1 MEIHGECDPQ
11 FSKVKETFEKLYQED
26 REIGSCFAVYKDGN
40 PLVNLWGG
48 FQDKD
53 KTKPWQKDNLVTVYS
68 TTKGVAAF
76 CIALAMEKGLLNY
89 EEKVSTYWP
98 EFSSNGKEDITIGM
112 LMSHQAGICSPETR
126 NVEDYY
132 NQSLMAEKLAGMTPI
147 WEPGTASGYHS
158 MTFGWLTSELILR
171 VTGKSLGTF
180 FREEVGDQHE
190 IDFFIGLPES
200 EDHRVAEL
208 VPFDIVRS
216 ENSEQQQV
224 ELTDAQKSQRNSA
237 GTLDI
242 QNTKAWRQAEIPSAN
257 GQGNAGGLAKLY
269 SFIVPENNSLKLL
282 KDDTVNQMTTMQI
295 EGRDLVLAV
304 QVRWGVGFILNKHK
318 IIYGPIEGAFGHS
331 GYGGSCAFGDPINK
345 IGVSYVMNR
354 MLDNFNAD
362 GRSIELINATY
373 DCL

>member
-11 FSKVKETFEKLYQED
+11 FSKVKETFEKLHQED
-26 REIGSCFAVYKDGN
+26 REIGSCFAVYKDGK
-40 PLVNLWGG
+40 PLVDLWGG

-76 CIALAMEKGLLNY
+76 CIALAMEKGLLKY

-98 EFSSNGKEDITIGM
+98 EFANNGKEDITVGM

-126 NVEDYY
+126 NVDDYY
-132 NQSLMAEKLAGMTPI
+132 NQNLMAEKLAGMTPI

-171 VTGKSLGTF
+171 VTGKSLGTY

-208 VPFDIVRS
+208 VPFDIVRN
-216 ENSEQQQV
+216 ENSDQQKI
-224 ELTDAQKSQRNSA
+224 ELTEAQKSQRNSA

-257 GQGNAGGLAKLY
+257 GQGNAGGLAKFY
-269 SFIVPENNSLKLL
+269 SLIAPENNSLKLL

-318 IIYGPIEGAFGHS
+318 VIYGPVENAFGHS
-331 GYGGSCAFGDPINK
+331 GYGGSCAFGDPENK
-345 IGVSYVMNR
+345 IGISYVMNR

>member
-11 FSKVKETFEKLYQED
+11 FSKVKETFEKLHQED
-26 REIGSCFAVYKDGN
+26 REIGSCFAVYKDGK
-40 PLVNLWGG
+40 PLVDLWGG
-48 FQDKD
+48 FQDED
-53 KTKPWQKDNLVTVYS
+53 RTKPWQKDNLVTVYS

-76 CIALAMEKGLLNY
+76 CIALAMEKGLLKY

-98 EFSSNGKEDITIGM
+98 EFANNGKEDITVGM

-126 NVEDYY
+126 NVDDYY
-132 NQSLMAEKLAGMTPI
+132 NQNLMAEKLAGMTPI

-171 VTGKSLGTF
+171 VTGKSLGTY

-208 VPFDIVRS
+208 VPFDIVRN
-216 ENSEQQQV
+216 ENSEQQKI
-224 ELTDAQKSQRNSA
+224 ELTEAQKSQRNSA

-242 QNTKAWRQAEIPSAN
+242 HNTKAWRQAEIPSAN
-257 GQGNAGGLAKLY
+257 GQGNAGGLAKFY
-269 SFIVPENNSLKLL
+269 SLIVPEDNSIKLL

-318 IIYGPIEGAFGHS
+318 VIYGPVESAFGHS
-331 GYGGSCAFGDPINK
+331 GYGGSCAFGDPENK
-345 IGVSYVMNR
+345 IGISYVMNR

-373 DCL
+373 NCL

>member
-11 FSKVKETFEKLYQED
+11 FSKVKETFEKLYLED

-48 FQDKD
+48 FLDKD

-76 CIALAMEKGLLNY
+76 CIALAMEKGLLKY

-269 SFIVPENNSLKLL
+269 SLIVPEDNSLKLL

-318 IIYGPIEGAFGHS
+318 IIYGPVEGAFGHS
-331 GYGGSCAFGDPINK
+331 GYGGSCAFGDPENK

>member
-11 FSKVKETFEKLYQED
+11 FSKVKETFEKLHQED
-26 REIGSCFAVYKDGN
+26 REIGSCFAVYKDGK
-40 PLVNLWGG
+40 PLVDLWGG

-76 CIALAMEKGLLNY
+76 CIALAMEKGLLKY

-98 EFSSNGKEDITIGM
+98 EFANNGKEDITVGM

-126 NVEDYY
+126 NVDDYY
-132 NQSLMAEKLAGMTPI
+132 NQNLMAEKLAGMTPI

-171 VTGKSLGTF
+171 VTGKSLGTY

-208 VPFDIVRS
+208 VPFDIVRN
-216 ENSEQQQV
+216 ENSEQQKI
-224 ELTDAQKSQRNSA
+224 ELTEAQKSQRNSA

-257 GQGNAGGLAKLY
+257 GQGNAGGLAKFY
-269 SFIVPENNSLKLL
+269 SLIVPEDNSLKLL

-318 IIYGPIEGAFGHS
+318 VIYGPIEGAFGHS
-331 GYGGSCAFGDPINK
+331 GYGGSCAFGDPENK

-373 DCL
+373 ECL

>member
-40 PLVNLWGG
+40 PLVDLWGG
-48 FQDKD
+48 FQDKN

-76 CIALAMEKGLLNY
+76 CIALAMEKGLLKY

-98 EFSSNGKEDITIGM
+98 EFASNGKENITVGM

-269 SFIVPENNSLKLL
+269 SLIVPEDNSLKLL

-318 IIYGPIEGAFGHS
+318 IIYGPVEGAFGHS
-331 GYGGSCAFGDPINK
+331 GYGGSCAFGDPENK

>member
-1 MEIHGECDPQ
+1 MEIQGECDPQ
-11 FSKVKETFEKLYQED
+11 FSKVKETFEKLYRED

-40 PLVNLWGG
+40 PLVDLWGG

-76 CIALAMEKGLLNY
+76 CIALAMEKGLLKY

-98 EFSSNGKEDITIGM
+98 EFSNNGKEDITIGM

-126 NVEDYY
+126 NVDDYY
-132 NQSLMAEKLAGMTPI
+132 NQNLMAEKLAGMTPI

-208 VPFDIVRS
+208 IPFDIVRN

-242 QNTKAWRQAEIPSAN
+242 QNTKEWRQAEIPSAN

-269 SFIVPENNSLKLL
+269 SLIVPEDNNLKLL

-331 GYGGSCAFGDPINK
+331 GYGGSCAFGDPENK

-373 DCL
+373 NCL

>member
-11 FSKVKETFEKLYQED
+11 FSKVKETFEKLHQED
-26 REIGSCFAVYKDGN
+26 REIGSCFAVYKDGK
-40 PLVNLWGG
+40 PLVDLWGG

-76 CIALAMEKGLLNY
+76 CIALAMEKGLLKY

-98 EFSSNGKEDITIGM
+98 EFANNGKEDITVGM

-126 NVEDYY
+126 NVDDYY

-171 VTGKSLGTF
+171 VTGKSLGTY

-208 VPFDIVRS
+208 VPFDIVRN
-216 ENSEQQQV
+216 ENSEQQKI
-224 ELTDAQKSQRNSA
+224 ELTEAQKSQRNSA

-257 GQGNAGGLAKLY
+257 GQGNAGGLAKFY
-269 SFIVPENNSLKLL
+269 SLIVPEDNSLKLL

-318 IIYGPIEGAFGHS
+318 VIYGPVESAFGHS
-331 GYGGSCAFGDPINK
+331 GYGGSCAFGDPENK
-345 IGVSYVMNR
+345 IGISYVMNR

-373 DCL
+373 ECL

>member
-11 FSKVKETFEKLYQED
+11 FSKVRETFEKLYQED

-40 PLVNLWGG
+40 PLVDLWGG

-76 CIALAMEKGLLNY
+76 CIALAMEKGLLKY

-98 EFSSNGKEDITIGM
+98 EFANNGKENITVGM

-126 NVEDYY
+126 NVDDYY
-132 NQSLMAEKLAGMTPI
+132 NQNLMSKKLAGMTPI

-208 VPFDIVRS
+208 VPFDIVRN

-257 GQGNAGGLAKLY
+257 GQGNAAGLAKLY
-269 SFIVPENNSLKLL
+269 SLIVPEDNSLKLL

-331 GYGGSCAFGDPINK
+331 GYGGSCAFGDPENK

>member
-1 MEIHGECDPQ
+1 MAIHGKCDPQ
-11 FSKVKETFEKLYQED
+11 FSKVKETFEKLFQED

-40 PLVNLWGG
+40 PLVDLWGG

-76 CIALAMEKGLLNY
+76 CIALAMEKDLLKY

-98 EFSSNGKEDITIGM
+98 EFASNGKEDITVGM

-126 NVEDYY
+126 NVDDYY
-132 NQSLMAEKLAGMTPI
+132 NQNLMAEKLAGMTPI

-171 VTGKSLGTF
+171 LTGKSLGTF
-180 FREEVGDQHE
+180 FREEVGDQHD

-208 VPFDIVRS
+208 VPFDIVRN

-224 ELTDAQKSQRNSA
+224 KLTDAQKSQRNSA

-269 SFIVPENNSLKLL
+269 SLIVPEDNSLKLL
-282 KDDTVNQMTTMQI
+282 KDDTVNQMTAMQI

-331 GYGGSCAFGDPINK
+331 GYGGSCAFGDPENN

-362 GRSIELINATY
+362 GRSLELINATY
-373 DCL
+373 ECL

>member
-76 CIALAMEKGLLNY
+76 CIALAMEKGLLKY

-98 EFSSNGKEDITIGM
+98 EFASNGKEDITIGM

-208 VPFDIVRS
+208 VPFNIVRS
-216 ENSEQQQV
+216 ENSKQQQV

-269 SFIVPENNSLKLL
+269 SLIVPEDNSLKLL

-318 IIYGPIEGAFGHS
+318 IIYGPVEGAFGHS
-331 GYGGSCAFGDPINK
+331 GYGGSCAFGDPENK

>member
-11 FSKVKETFEKLYQED
+11 FSKVKETFEKLHQED
-26 REIGSCFAVYKDGN
+26 REIGSCFAVYKDGK
-40 PLVNLWGG
+40 PLVDLWGG

-76 CIALAMEKGLLNY
+76 CIALAMEKGLLKY

-98 EFSSNGKEDITIGM
+98 EFANNGKEDITVGM

-126 NVEDYY
+126 NVDDYY
-132 NQSLMAEKLAGMTPI
+132 NQNLMAEKLAGMTPI

-171 VTGKSLGTF
+171 VTGKSLGTY

-208 VPFDIVRS
+208 VPFDIVRN
-216 ENSEQQQV
+216 ENSDQQKI
-224 ELTDAQKSQRNSA
+224 ELTEAQKSQRNSA

-257 GQGNAGGLAKLY
+257 GQGNAGGLAKFY
-269 SFIVPENNSLKLL
+269 SLIVPEDNSLKLL

-318 IIYGPIEGAFGHS
+318 VIYGPIEGAFGHS
-331 GYGGSCAFGDPINK
+331 GYGGSCAFGDPENK

-373 DCL
+373 ECL

>member
-11 FSKVKETFEKLYQED
+11 FSKVKEAFEKLYQED
-26 REIGSCFAVYKDGN
+26 REIGSCFAVYKDGK
-40 PLVNLWGG
+40 PLIDLWGG
-48 FQDKD
+48 FQDKE

-76 CIALAMEKGLLNY
+76 CIALAMEKGLLKY

-98 EFSSNGKEDITIGM
+98 EFATNGKADITVGM

-126 NVEDYY
+126 NLEDYY
-132 NQSLMAEKLAGMTPI
+132 NQNLMAEKLAGMTPI

-180 FREEVGDQHE
+180 FREQVGDQHE

-208 VPFDIVRS
+208 VPFELVSNR
-216 ENSEQQQV
+216 NSEQQV
-224 ELTDAQKSQRNSA
+224 ELTEAQKSQANSA
-237 GTLDI
+237 GTLNI
-242 QNTKAWRQAEIPSAN
+242 HNTKAWRQAEIPSAN
-257 GQGNAGGLAKLY
+257 GQGSAGGLAKLY
-269 SFIVPENNSLKLL
+269 SLIVPEDNSLKLL

-318 IIYGPIEGAFGHS
+318 IIYGPIEGTFGHS
-331 GYGGSCAFGDPINK
+331 GYGGSCAFGDPENK

>member
-11 FSKVKETFEKLYQED
+11 FSKVKETFEKLYRED

-40 PLVNLWGG
+40 PLVDLWGG

-76 CIALAMEKGLLNY
+76 CIALAMEKGLLKY

-98 EFSSNGKEDITIGM
+98 EFASNGKEDITIGM

-126 NVEDYY
+126 NVDDYY
-132 NQSLMAEKLAGMTPI
+132 NQNLMAEKLAGMTPI

-180 FREEVGDQHE
+180 FREEVGDRHE

-208 VPFDIVRS
+208 VPFDIVRN
-216 ENSEQQQV
+216 EYSEQEQV

-269 SFIVPENNSLKLL
+269 SLIVPEDNSLKLL

-318 IIYGPIEGAFGHS
+318 IIYGPVEGAFGHS
-331 GYGGSCAFGDPINK
+331 GYGGSCAFGDPENK

>member
-11 FSKVKETFEKLYQED
+11 FSKVRETFEKLYKED

-40 PLVNLWGG
+40 PLVDLWGG

-76 CIALAMEKGLLNY
+76 CIALAMEKGLLKY

-98 EFSSNGKEDITIGM
+98 EFANNGKENITVGM

-126 NVEDYY
+126 NVDDYY
-132 NQSLMAEKLAGMTPI
+132 NQNLMSKKLAGMTPI

-208 VPFDIVRS
+208 VPFEIVRN
-216 ENSEQQQV
+216 ENSEQQKI

-257 GQGNAGGLAKLY
+257 GQGNAAGLAKLY
-269 SFIVPENNSLKLL
+269 SLIVPEDNSLKLL

-331 GYGGSCAFGDPINK
+331 GYGGSCAFGDPENK

>member
-1 MEIHGECDPQ
+1 MEIQGECDPQ
-11 FSKVKETFEKLYQED
+11 FSKVKETFEKLYRED

-40 PLVNLWGG
+40 PLVDLWGG

-76 CIALAMEKGLLNY
+76 CIALAMEKGLLKY

-98 EFSSNGKEDITIGM
+98 EFASNGKEEITIGM

-126 NVEDYY
+126 NVDDYY
-132 NQSLMAEKLAGMTPI
+132 NQNLMAEKLAGMTSI

-208 VPFDIVRS
+208 VPFDIVLN
-216 ENSEQQQV
+216 ENSEQQV

-242 QNTKAWRQAEIPSAN
+242 QNTKEWRQAEIPSAN

-269 SFIVPENNSLKLL
+269 SLIVPEDNNLKLL

-331 GYGGSCAFGDPINK
+331 GYGGSCAFGDPVNK

>member
-11 FSKVKETFEKLYQED
+11 FKKVKETFEKLYQED

-40 PLVNLWGG
+40 PLVDLWGG

-53 KTKPWQKDNLVTVYS
+53 KTKPWQKDNLITVYS

-76 CIALAMEKGLLNY
+76 CIALAMEKGLLKY

-98 EFSSNGKEDITIGM
+98 EFASNGKEDITVGM

-126 NVEDYY
+126 NVDDYY
-132 NQSLMAEKLAGMTPI
+132 NQNLMAKKLAGMTPI

-171 VTGKSLGTF
+171 LTGKSLGTF
-180 FREEVGDQHE
+180 FREEVGDRHDV
-190 IDFFIGLPES
+190 DFFIGLPES

-208 VPFDIVRS
+208 VPFDIVRN
-216 ENSEQQQV
+216 ENSEQQV

-237 GTLDI
+237 GTLGI

-269 SFIVPENNSLKLL
+269 SLIVPEDNSLKLL

-318 IIYGPIEGAFGHS
+318 VIYGPIEGAFGHS
-331 GYGGSCAFGDPINK
+331 GYGGSCAFGDPENK

>member
-11 FSKVKETFEKLYQED
+11 FSKVKETFEKLYRED

-40 PLVNLWGG
+40 PLVDLWGG

-76 CIALAMEKGLLNY
+76 CIALAMEKGLLKY

-126 NVEDYY
+126 NVDDYY
-132 NQSLMAEKLAGMTPI
+132 NQNLMAEKLAGMTPI

-180 FREEVGDQHE
+180 FREEVGDRHE

-208 VPFDIVRS
+208 IPFDIVRN
-216 ENSEQQQV
+216 ENSDQQQV

-242 QNTKAWRQAEIPSAN
+242 QNTKEWRQAEIPSAN

-269 SFIVPENNSLKLL
+269 SLIVPEDNNLKLL

-331 GYGGSCAFGDPINK
+331 GYGGSCAFGDPENK

>member
-11 FSKVKETFEKLYQED
+11 FKIVKETFEKLYQED

-40 PLVNLWGG
+40 PLVDLWGG

-53 KTKPWQKDNLVTVYS
+53 KTKPWQKDNLITVYS

-76 CIALAMEKGLLNY
+76 CIALAMEKGLLKY

-98 EFSSNGKEDITIGM
+98 EFASNGKEDITVGM

-126 NVEDYY
+126 NVDDYY
-132 NQSLMAEKLAGMTPI
+132 NQNLMAEKLAGMTPI

-171 VTGKSLGTF
+171 LTGKSLGTF
-180 FREEVGDQHE
+180 FREEVGDRHDV
-190 IDFFIGLPES
+190 DFFIGLPES

-208 VPFDIVRS
+208 VPFDIVRN
-216 ENSEQQQV
+216 ENSEQQV

-237 GTLDI
+237 GTLGI

-269 SFIVPENNSLKLL
+269 SLIVPEDNSLKLL

-318 IIYGPIEGAFGHS
+318 VIYGPIEGAFGHS
-331 GYGGSCAFGDPINK
+331 GYGGSCAFGDPENK

>member
-11 FSKVKETFEKLYQED
+11 FSKVKETFEKLHQED
-26 REIGSCFAVYKDGN
+26 REIGSCFAVYKDGK
-40 PLVNLWGG
+40 PLVDLWGG

-76 CIALAMEKGLLNY
+76 CIALAMEKGLLKY

-98 EFSSNGKEDITIGM
+98 EFSNNGKEDITVSM

-126 NVEDYY
+126 NVDDYY
-132 NQSLMAEKLAGMTPI
+132 NQNLMAEKLAGMTPI

-208 VPFDIVRS
+208 VPFEIVRN
-216 ENSEQQQV
+216 ENSEQQKI
-224 ELTDAQKSQRNSA
+224 ELTEAQKSQRNSA

-257 GQGNAGGLAKLY
+257 GQGNARGLAKFY
-269 SFIVPENNSLKLL
+269 SLIVPEDNSLKLL

-318 IIYGPIEGAFGHS
+318 VIYGPVESAFGHS
-331 GYGGSCAFGDPINK
+331 GYGGSCAFADPENK

>member
-76 CIALAMEKGLLNY
+76 CIALAMEKGLLKY

-98 EFSSNGKEDITIGM
+98 EFASNGKKDITIGM

-126 NVEDYY
+126 NVDDYY
-132 NQSLMAEKLAGMTPI
+132 NQNLMAEKLAGMTPI

-180 FREEVGDQHE
+180 FREEVGDRHE

-208 VPFDIVRS
+208 IPFDIVRN
-216 ENSEQQQV
+216 ENSEQQV

-242 QNTKAWRQAEIPSAN
+242 QNTKEWRQAEIPSAN

-269 SFIVPENNSLKLL
+269 SLIVPEDNGLKLL

-331 GYGGSCAFGDPINK
+331 GYGGSCAFGDPVNK

>member
-11 FSKVKETFEKLYQED
+11 FSKVKETFKKLYQED

-40 PLVNLWGG
+40 PLVDLWGG
-48 FQDKD
+48 FQDKN

-76 CIALAMEKGLLNY
+76 CIALAMEKGLLKY

-98 EFSSNGKEDITIGM
+98 EFASNGKEDITIGM

-126 NVEDYY
+126 NVDDYY
-132 NQSLMAEKLAGMTPI
+132 NQNLMAEKLAGMTPI

-180 FREEVGDQHE
+180 FREEVGDRHE

-208 VPFDIVRS
+208 IPFDIVRN

-269 SFIVPENNSLKLL
+269 SLIVPEDNSLKLL

-331 GYGGSCAFGDPINK
+331 GYGGSCAFGDPENK

-373 DCL
+373 DSL

>member
-11 FSKVKETFEKLYQED
+11 FSKVKETFEKLHQED
-26 REIGSCFAVYKDGN
+26 REIGSCFAVYKDGK
-40 PLVNLWGG
+40 PLVDLWGG
-48 FQDKD
+48 FQDED
-53 KTKPWQKDNLVTVYS
+53 RTKPWQKDNLVTVYS

-76 CIALAMEKGLLNY
+76 CIALAMEKGLLKY

-98 EFSSNGKEDITIGM
+98 EFANNGKEDITVGM

-126 NVEDYY
+126 NVDDYY

-171 VTGKSLGTF
+171 VTGKSLGTY

-208 VPFDIVRS
+208 VPFDIVRN
-216 ENSEQQQV
+216 ENSDQQKI
-224 ELTDAQKSQRNSA
+224 ELTEAQKSQRNSA

-257 GQGNAGGLAKLY
+257 GQGNAGGLAKFY
-269 SFIVPENNSLKLL
+269 SLIVPEDNSLKLL

-318 IIYGPIEGAFGHS
+318 VIYGPIEGAFGHS
-331 GYGGSCAFGDPINK
+331 GYGGSCAFGDPENK

-373 DCL
+373 ECL

>member
-53 KTKPWQKDNLVTVYS
+53 QTKPWQKDNLVTVYS

-76 CIALAMEKGLLNY
+76 CIALAMEKGLLKY

-216 ENSEQQQV
+216 KNSGQQQV

-257 GQGNAGGLAKLY
+257 GQGNARGLAKLY
-269 SFIVPENNSLKLL
+269 SLIVPEDNSLKLL

-295 EGRDLVLAV
+295 EGRDLGLAV

-318 IIYGPIEGAFGHS
+318 IIYGPVEGAFGHS
-331 GYGGSCAFGDPINK
+331 GYGGSCAFGDPENK

>member
-40 PLVNLWGG
+40 PLVELWGG

-76 CIALAMEKGLLNY
+76 CIALAMEKGLLKY

-98 EFSSNGKEDITIGM
+98 EFASNGKEDITVGM

-126 NVEDYY
+126 NVDDYY
-132 NQSLMAEKLAGMTPI
+132 NQNLMAEKLAGMTPI

-208 VPFDIVRS
+208 VPFEIVRN
-216 ENSEQQQV
+216 ENSEQQKI
-224 ELTDAQKSQRNSA
+224 ELTEAQKSQRNSA

-257 GQGNAGGLAKLY
+257 GQGNAGGLAKFY
-269 SFIVPENNSLKLL
+269 SLIVPEDNSIKLL
-282 KDDTVNQMTTMQI
+282 QDDTVNQMTTMQI

-318 IIYGPIEGAFGHS
+318 VIYGPVESAFGHS
-331 GYGGSCAFGDPINK
+331 GYGGSCAFGDPENK

-373 DCL
+373 NCL

>member
-1 MEIHGECDPQ
+1 MEIQGECDPQ
-11 FSKVKETFEKLYQED
+11 FSKVKETFEKLYRED

-76 CIALAMEKGLLNY
+76 CIALAMEKGLLKY

-98 EFSSNGKEDITIGM
+98 EFASNGKEDITIGM

-126 NVEDYY
+126 NVDDYY
-132 NQSLMAEKLAGMTPI
+132 NQNLMAEKLAGMTPI

-180 FREEVGDQHE
+180 FREEVGDRHE

-208 VPFDIVRS
+208 VPFDIVRN

-242 QNTKAWRQAEIPSAN
+242 QNTKEWRQAEIPSAN

-269 SFIVPENNSLKLL
+269 SLIVPEDNSLKLL

-331 GYGGSCAFGDPINK
+331 GYGGSCAFGDPENK

>member
-11 FSKVKETFEKLYQED
+11 FSKVKETFEKLHQED
-26 REIGSCFAVYKDGN
+26 REIGSCFAVYKDGK
-40 PLVNLWGG
+40 PLVDLWGG

-76 CIALAMEKGLLNY
+76 CIALAMEKGLLKY

-98 EFSSNGKEDITIGM
+98 EFASNGKEDITVGM

-126 NVEDYY
+126 NVDDYY
-132 NQSLMAEKLAGMTPI
+132 NQNLMAEKLAGMTPI

-208 VPFDIVRS
+208 VPFEIVRN
-216 ENSEQQQV
+216 ENSEQQKI
-224 ELTDAQKSQRNSA
+224 ELTEAQKSQRNSA

-257 GQGNAGGLAKLY
+257 GQGNARGLAKIY
-269 SFIVPENNSLKLL
+269 SLIVPEDNSLKLL

-318 IIYGPIEGAFGHS
+318 VIYGPVESAFGHS
-331 GYGGSCAFGDPINK
+331 GYGGSCAFGDPENK

>member
-11 FSKVKETFEKLYQED
+11 FSKVKETFEKLHQED
-26 REIGSCFAVYKDGN
+26 REIGSCFAVYKDGK
-40 PLVNLWGG
+40 PLVDLWGG
-48 FQDKD
+48 FQDED
-53 KTKPWQKDNLVTVYS
+53 RTKPWQQDNLVTVYS

-76 CIALAMEKGLLNY
+76 CIALAMEKGLLKY

-98 EFSSNGKEDITIGM
+98 EFANNGKEDITVGM

-126 NVEDYY
+126 NVDDYY
-132 NQSLMAEKLAGMTPI
+132 NQNLMAEKLAGMTPI

-171 VTGKSLGTF
+171 VTGKSLGTY

-208 VPFDIVRS
+208 VPFDIVRN
-216 ENSEQQQV
+216 ENSEQQKI
-224 ELTDAQKSQRNSA
+224 ELTEAQKSQRNSA

-242 QNTKAWRQAEIPSAN
+242 HNTKAWRQAEIPSAN
-257 GQGNAGGLAKLY
+257 GQGNAGGLAKFY
-269 SFIVPENNSLKLL
+269 SLIVPEDNSIKLL

-318 IIYGPIEGAFGHS
+318 VIYGPVESAFGHS
-331 GYGGSCAFGDPINK
+331 GYGGSCAFGDPENK

>member
-1 MEIHGECDPQ
+1 MEIHGGCDPQ

-26 REIGSCFAVYKDGN
+26 REIGSCFAVYKDGK
-40 PLVNLWGG
+40 PLIDLWGG
-48 FQDKD
+48 FQDKE

-76 CIALAMEKGLLNY
+76 CIALAMERGLLRY

-98 EFSSNGKEDITIGM
+98 EFANNGKEDITVGM

-126 NVEDYY
+126 NVDDYY
-132 NQSLMAEKLAGMTPI
+132 NQNLMAEKLAGMTPI

-180 FREEVGDQHE
+180 FREEVGDRYE

-208 VPFDIVRS
+208 VPFDIVRN
-216 ENSEQQQV
+216 ENSEQQKIK
-224 ELTDAQKSQRNSA
+224 LTDAQKSQRNSA
-237 GTLDI
+237 RTLDI

-257 GQGNAGGLAKLY
+257 GQGNARGLAKLY
-269 SFIVPENNSLKLL
+269 SLIVPEDNNLKLL
-282 KDDTVNQMTTMQI
+282 KDNTLKQMTTKQI

-318 IIYGPIEGAFGHS
+318 IIYGPVEGAFGHS
-331 GYGGSCAFGDPINK
+331 GYGGSCAFGDPENK

-373 DCL
+373 KCF

>member
-11 FSKVKETFEKLYQED
+11 FSKVKETFEKLHRED

-76 CIALAMEKGLLNY
+76 CIALAMEKGLLKY
-89 EEKVSTYWP
+89 EERVSTYWP

-269 SFIVPENNSLKLL
+269 SLIVPEDNSLKLL

-318 IIYGPIEGAFGHS
+318 IIYGPVEGAFGHS
-331 GYGGSCAFGDPINK
+331 GYGGSCAFGDPENK

>member
-11 FSKVKETFEKLYQED
+11 FSKVKETFEKLHQED
-26 REIGSCFAVYKDGN
+26 REIGSCFAVYKDGK
-40 PLVNLWGG
+40 PLVDLWGG

-76 CIALAMEKGLLNY
+76 CIALAMEKGLLKY

-98 EFSSNGKEDITIGM
+98 EFANNGKEDITVGM

-126 NVEDYY
+126 NVDDYY

-171 VTGKSLGTF
+171 VTGKSLGTY

-208 VPFDIVRS
+208 VPFDIVRN
-216 ENSEQQQV
+216 ENSDQQKI
-224 ELTDAQKSQRNSA
+224 ELTEAQKSQRNSA

-257 GQGNAGGLAKLY
+257 GQGNAGGLAKFY
-269 SFIVPENNSLKLL
+269 SLIVPEDNSLKVL

-318 IIYGPIEGAFGHS
+318 VIYGPIEGAFGHS
-331 GYGGSCAFGDPINK
+331 GYGGSCAFGDPENK

-373 DCL
+373 ECL

>member
-40 PLVNLWGG
+40 PLVELWGG

-76 CIALAMEKGLLNY
+76 CIALAMEKGLLKY

-98 EFSSNGKEDITIGM
+98 EFASNGKEDITVGM

-126 NVEDYY
+126 NVDDYY
-132 NQSLMAEKLAGMTPI
+132 NQNLMAEKLAGMTPI

-208 VPFDIVRS
+208 VPFEIVRN
-216 ENSEQQQV
+216 ENSEQQKI
-224 ELTDAQKSQRNSA
+224 ELTEAQKSQRNSA

-257 GQGNAGGLAKLY
+257 GQGNARGLAKFY
-269 SFIVPENNSLKLL
+269 SLIVPEDNSIKLL

-318 IIYGPIEGAFGHS
+318 VIYGPVESAFGHS
-331 GYGGSCAFGDPINK
+331 GYGGSCAFGDPENK
-345 IGVSYVMNR
+345 IGISYVMNR

-362 GRSIELINATY
+362 GRSVELINATY

>member
-1 MEIHGECDPQ
+1 MEIQGECDPQ
-11 FSKVKETFEKLYQED
+11 FSKVKETFEKLYRED

-40 PLVNLWGG
+40 PLVDLWGG

-76 CIALAMEKGLLNY
+76 CIALAMEKGLLKY

-98 EFSSNGKEDITIGM
+98 EFASNGKEDITIGM

-126 NVEDYY
+126 NVDDYY
-132 NQSLMAEKLAGMTPI
+132 NQNLMAEKLAGMTPI

-180 FREEVGDQHE
+180 FREEVGDRHE

-208 VPFDIVRS
+208 VPFDIVRN
-216 ENSEQQQV
+216 EYSEQEQV

-242 QNTKAWRQAEIPSAN
+242 QNTKEWRQAEIPSAN

-269 SFIVPENNSLKLL
+269 SLIVPEDNSLKLL

-331 GYGGSCAFGDPINK
+331 GYGGSCAFGDPENK

>member
-1 MEIHGECDPQ
+1 MEIQGECDPQ
-11 FSKVKETFEKLYQED
+11 FSKVKETFEKLYRED

-76 CIALAMEKGLLNY
+76 CIALAMEKGLLKY
-89 EEKVSTYWP
+89 EERVSTYWP
-98 EFSSNGKEDITIGM
+98 EFSNNGKEDITIGM

-257 GQGNAGGLAKLY
+257 GQGNARGLAKLY
-269 SFIVPENNSLKLL
+269 SLIVPEDNSLKLL

-318 IIYGPIEGAFGHS
+318 IIYGPVEGAFGHS
-331 GYGGSCAFGDPINK
+331 GYGGSCAFGDPENK

>member
-11 FSKVKETFEKLYQED
+11 FSKVKETFEKLHQED
-26 REIGSCFAVYKDGN
+26 REIGSCFAVYKDGK
-40 PLVNLWGG
+40 PLVDLWGG

-76 CIALAMEKGLLNY
+76 CIALAMEKGLLKY

-98 EFSSNGKEDITIGM
+98 EFANNGKEDITVGM

-126 NVEDYY
+126 NVDDYY

-171 VTGKSLGTF
+171 VTGKSLGTY

-208 VPFDIVRS
+208 VPFDIVRN
-216 ENSEQQQV
+216 ENSDQQKI
-224 ELTDAQKSQRNSA
+224 ELTEAQKSQRNSA

-257 GQGNAGGLAKLY
+257 GQGNAGGLAKFY
-269 SFIVPENNSLKLL
+269 SLIVPEDNSLKLL
-282 KDDTVNQMTTMQI
+282 QDDTVNQMTTMQI

-318 IIYGPIEGAFGHS
+318 VIYGPVESAFGHS
-331 GYGGSCAFGDPINK
+331 GYGGSCAFGDPENK
-345 IGVSYVMNR
+345 IGISYVMNR

-373 DCL
+373 NCL

>member
-1 MEIHGECDPQ
+1 MEIQGECDPQ

-40 PLVNLWGG
+40 PLVDLWGG

-76 CIALAMEKGLLNY
+76 CIALAMEKGLLKY

-98 EFSSNGKEDITIGM
+98 EFANNGKENITVGM

-126 NVEDYY
+126 NVDDYY
-132 NQSLMAEKLAGMTPI
+132 NQNLMSKKLAGMTPI

-200 EDHRVAEL
+200 EDYRVAEL
-208 VPFDIVRS
+208 VPFEIVRN
-216 ENSEQQQV
+216 ENSEQQKIK
-224 ELTDAQKSQRNSA
+224 LTDAQKSQRNSA

-242 QNTKAWRQAEIPSAN
+242 QNTKAWRQAEITSAN
-257 GQGNAGGLAKLY
+257 GQGNAAGLAKLY
-269 SFIVPENNSLKLL
+269 SLIVPEDNSLKLL

-331 GYGGSCAFGDPINK
+331 GYGGSCAFGDPENK

>member
-11 FSKVKETFEKLYQED
+11 FSKVRETFEKLYQED

-40 PLVNLWGG
+40 PLVDLWGG

-76 CIALAMEKGLLNY
+76 CIALAMEKGLLKY

-98 EFSSNGKEDITIGM
+98 EFGSNGKENITVGM

-126 NVEDYY
+126 NVDDYY
-132 NQSLMAEKLAGMTPI
+132 NQNLMSKKLAGMTPI

-208 VPFDIVRS
+208 VPFEIVRN
-216 ENSEQQQV
+216 ENSEQQKI

-257 GQGNAGGLAKLY
+257 GQGNAAGLAKLY
-269 SFIVPENNSLKLL
+269 SLIVPEDNSLKLL

-331 GYGGSCAFGDPINK
+331 GYGGSCAFGDPENK

-373 DCL
+373 DSL

>member
-1 MEIHGECDPQ
+1 MEIQGECDPQ
-11 FSKVKETFEKLYQED
+11 FSKVKETFEKLYRED

-40 PLVNLWGG
+40 PLVDLWGG

-76 CIALAMEKGLLNY
+76 CIALAMEKGLLKY

-98 EFSSNGKEDITIGM
+98 EFASNGKEEITIGM

-126 NVEDYY
+126 NVDDYY
-132 NQSLMAEKLAGMTPI
+132 NQNLMAEKLAGMTPI

-180 FREEVGDQHE
+180 FREEVGDRHE

-208 VPFDIVRS
+208 IPFDIVRN
-216 ENSEQQQV
+216 ENSDQQQV

-242 QNTKAWRQAEIPSAN
+242 QNTKEWRQAEIPSAN

-269 SFIVPENNSLKLL
+269 SLIVPEDNNLKLL

-295 EGRDLVLAV
+295 EGRDLVLDV

-331 GYGGSCAFGDPINK
+331 GYGGSCAFGDPENK

>member
-1 MEIHGECDPQ
+1 MEIQGECDPQ
-11 FSKVKETFEKLYQED
+11 FSKVKETFEKLYRED

-40 PLVNLWGG
+40 PLVDLWGG

-76 CIALAMEKGLLNY
+76 CIALAMEKGLLKY

-98 EFSSNGKEDITIGM
+98 EFASNGKEDITIGM

-126 NVEDYY
+126 NVDDYY
-132 NQSLMAEKLAGMTPI
+132 NQNLMAEKLAGMTPI

-180 FREEVGDQHE
+180 FREEVGDRHE

-208 VPFDIVRS
+208 VPFDIVRN

-237 GTLDI
+237 GTIDI
-242 QNTKAWRQAEIPSAN
+242 QNTKAWRRAEIPSAN

-269 SFIVPENNSLKLL
+269 SLIVPEDNSLKLL

-318 IIYGPIEGAFGHS
+318 IIYGPVEGAFGHS
-331 GYGGSCAFGDPINK
+331 GYGGSCAFGDPENK

>member
-1 MEIHGECDPQ
+1 MCIRD
-11 FSKVKETFEKLYQED
+11 S
-26 REIGSCFAVYKDGN
+26 
-40 PLVNLWGG
+40 PLVDLWGG

-76 CIALAMEKGLLNY
+76 CIALAMEKGLLKY

-126 NVEDYY
+126 NVDDYY
-132 NQSLMAEKLAGMTPI
+132 NQNLMAEKLAGMTPI

-180 FREEVGDQHE
+180 FREEVGDRHE

-208 VPFDIVRS
+208 VPFDIVRN

-224 ELTDAQKSQRNSA
+224 KLTDAQKSQRNSA

-242 QNTKAWRQAEIPSAN
+242 QNTKEWRQAEIPSAN

-269 SFIVPENNSLKLL
+269 SLIVPEDNNLKLL

-331 GYGGSCAFGDPINK
+331 GYGGSCAFGDPENK